1 MITRS
6 QALRPW
12 ATNAALAT
20 TLAACVLSA
29 RAQPQTHAPIDWGQG
44 TGGLAAPASVTPSPA
59 VVVPAPV
66 LPPAA
71 VTGAGKGPPAAPAA
85 VAARPATSATT
96 PLAPRS
102 DATSATTTY
111 RLVEVLRMPDAQM
124 LQGIDGRPISAGEVK
139 KRYAQQLRSRMAA
152 TARTAQLQRIV
163 RPQASKVVQIR
174 GVTKAPGAA
183 LKTADEALLA
193 EVRALGGTPV
203 DEAASVMH
211 VDSGAVVKTPPSL
224 PPPAGALAT
233 QGRSAL
239 PSVGVAADRA
249 TTQRTEPVTSAP
261 SRVSCSKRQFA
272 FANGATRYLSS
283 VNKRAKD
290 FWVDLDAGERT
301 LVLSGCFE
309 PGGAGRQP
317 PPGGAVRI
325 EGNFPLG
332 HVDAKVRVWEE
343 TLIVAEVPM
352 LSGVFDQDIAVRVVL
367 GNRGTTNERRGHLWA
382 KRESRALDDL
392 SAYTTSGDCI
402 AGVVGATW
410 VVGKNIELEAG
421 ARGRTLGVGDVF
433 YSGNCSESTPRGA
446 KGRMHFQTHLAP
458 GWQAVDLNLDVR
470 RGWAH
475 HTWEGAGDFDIRWT
489 SEVFEM
495 TDQYF
500 GIVTDRWTAYAFH
513 FIVGPLRLEGPAGT
527 SPFAR
532 NGKP

>member
-1 MITRS
+1 MRR

-12 ATNAALAT
+12 ATNAALAA

-59 VVVPAPV
+59 VVAPAPV
-66 LPPAA
+66 LPPAI
-71 VTGAGKGPPAAPAA
+71 TGAGKGPPAAPAV
-85 VAARPATSATT
+85 VASRPATEATT

-102 DATSATTTY
+102 DKTSATTTY
-111 RLVEVLRMPDAQM
+111 RLDEVLRMPDAQM

-152 TARTAQLQRIV
+152 TARAAQLQRIV
-163 RPQASKVVQIR
+163 RPQASRVVQIR
-174 GVTKAPGAA
+174 GVTKAPGAG

-203 DEAASVMH
+203 DEAAGVMH
-211 VDSGAVVKTPPSL
+211 VDSGAVGKPPPSL

-239 PSVGVAADRA
+239 PSVGVAANRA

-309 PGGAGRQP
+309 PGGAGREP

-325 EGNFPLG
+325 EGNFPNG

-343 TLIVAEVPM
+343 TLIVAEVPT
-352 LSGVFDQDIAVRVVL
+352 LSGVFDQDIAVRVMM
-367 GNRGTTNERRGHLWA
+367 GNRGATNERRGHLWA
-382 KRESRALDDL
+382 KRESRVLDDL
-392 SAYTTSGDCI
+392 SVYTTSGDCNLYLLDSKWQVYRNP
-402 AGVVGATW
+402 GLQEGAE
-410 VVGKNIELEAG
+410 GKPYGFGDLFG
-421 ARGRTLGVGDVF
+421 A
-433 YSGNCSESTPRGA
+433 SACPKKPPAA
-446 KGRMHFQTHLAP
+446 KGRMQFQTRLAP
-458 GWQAVDLNLDVR
+458 GWQAVEMSLDVR
-470 RGWAH
+470 RGSAN

-489 SEVFEM
+489 SERFEM
-495 TDQYF
+495 TDQF
-500 GIVTDRWTAYAFH
+500 LGIVTDRWTDYAFH

-532 NGKP
+532 NGKL